1 MKRGS
6 LLNTK
11 AREFPGRITRSRT
24 AALVV
29 SGQLPPSK
37 APIKQNKK
45 RASPINLNMATND
58 ENNNNPDNP
67 RPQCKKKKMVL
78 QDVTN
83 VCCNPNYFNKTKII
97 QAKNG
102 KPAKKDQAKVN
113 KVTPTVST
121 ELLSLRADLKNNTEF
136 KTEGAVSSERLKE
149 NMPHWLTSS
158 NGFGKHEDLFGSQT
172 SELTSELESPSK
184 EDVKDEK
191 TYSFGNIITSINPDI
206 VDVDANN
213 NDPQLCCI
221 YAPDIY
227 DNFRISELSR
237 RPCSNFMETTQ
248 QDITRCMRGILVDW
262 LVEVSV
268 EYKLVPDT
276 LYLTVYLIDRY
287 LSENYIERHRL
298 QLIGITCMLISSKY
312 EEICAPRVE
321 DFCFITDNTYT
332 REEVLEMEIQVLKY
346 FNFQLYAPT
355 ATTFLRRFLRAAQ
368 ASYKNPSLE
377 LEYLANYLTELTLID
392 YGFLSF
398 LPSVIAASA
407 IFLSRWTLDQSSHPW
422 NPTLEYYTSYKAS
435 DLKTAVVA
443 LQSLQQ
449 NSSGCP
455 LSATRTKYRQE
466 EYKSIAMLSSP
477 KLLETLF

>member
-6 LLNTK
+6 LVNTK

-37 APIKQNKK
+37 APIKQTKK
-45 RASPINLNMATND
+45 RASPTNLNMD
-58 ENNNNPDNP
+58 ENNNNVDNP
-67 RPQCKKKKMVL
+67 HLHCKKKKRVML

-83 VCCNPNYFNKTKII
+83 VFCDRNFFNKTKI
-97 QAKNG
+97 QAKNEN
-102 KPAKKDQAKVN
+102 PAKSAKRGQAKVN
-113 KVTPTVST
+113 KVTPSVST
-121 ELLSLRADLKNNTEF
+121 DILSLRADLKDNTEF
-136 KTEGAVSSERLKE
+136 KTEGVVSSEILTE
-149 NMPHWLTSS
+149 SMPHWFTSS

-172 SELTSELESPSK
+172 SELTSEHESPSK
-184 EDVKDEK
+184 EEDKDEK
-191 TYSFGNIITSINPDI
+191 HYSVENFTTSIKPDI

-213 NDPQLCCI
+213 KDPQLCST

-227 DNFRISELSR
+227 DNLRVSELSQ
-237 RPCSNFMETTQ
+237 RPCSNFMDTTQ

-268 EYKLVPDT
+268 EYKLEPDT

-287 LSENYIERHRL
+287 LSENYIERQRL

-312 EEICAPRVE
+312 EEVCAPRIE

-346 FNFQLYAPT
+346 FKFQLFAPT
-355 ATTFLRRFLRAAQ
+355 AKTFLRRFLRAAQ

-377 LEYLANYLTELTLID
+377 LEYLASYLTELTLID

-422 NPTLEYYTSYKAS
+422 NPTLEHYTSYKAS

-443 LQSLQQ
+443 LQSLQR
-449 NSSGCP
+449 NSNGCP

-466 EYKSIAMLSSP
+466 EYKSIAVLSSP
-477 KLLETLF
+477 ELLETLF